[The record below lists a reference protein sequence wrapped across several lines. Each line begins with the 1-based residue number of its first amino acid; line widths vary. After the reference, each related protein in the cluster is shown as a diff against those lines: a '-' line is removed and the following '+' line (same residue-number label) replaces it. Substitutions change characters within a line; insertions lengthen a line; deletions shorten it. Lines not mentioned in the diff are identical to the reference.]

1 MRLDSEPLI
10 FYGLSGA
17 NTTMFFENCESS
29 ISSSTAYLTLKLHH
43 SAQLLTLYNT
53 VCVLSSSDNVP
64 ISDFATALDQ
74 VSGGQNKLDI
84 RNQRIFLH
92 IIIYQVST
100 NRTCIWRNEYR
111 VKSRCR
117 SAKIFATAQIFCD
130 GTNFRSIGKNSKLE
144 MRVLRALYLWPA
156 MTNASSFERGLS
168 TFCALSNGTTIVF

>member
-29 ISSSTAYLTLKLHH
+29 ISSSTAYLTLKLYH

-117 SAKIFATAQIFCD
+117 SAKIFATAQIF
-130 GTNFRSIGKNSKLE
+130 GPSEKSQVRGAS
-144 MRVLRALYLWPA
+144 LRALYLWPA